1 MLFKTKPK
9 IMISEQQAEQLVDMA
24 SRFDVKPGSPIM
36 LNVKLR
42 SVHLPENQLVDVE
55 LAPADAP
62 LDPCVVN
69 LDAIAHR
76 IKLEQE
82 FERARLERFRKSY
95 DFSNECDPKP
105 APMIAV
111 ALGTLAVIGGMIFL
125 AAKAI
130 KQSKK

>member
-9 IMISEQQAEQLVDMA
+9 IMISKQQAEQLVDIA

-42 SVHLPENQLVDVE
+42 SVRLPENQLVDVE

-62 LDPCVVN
+62 LNPCVVN
-69 LDAIAHR
+69 LDEIAHR

-95 DFSNECDPKP
+95 DFSNEYDPKP